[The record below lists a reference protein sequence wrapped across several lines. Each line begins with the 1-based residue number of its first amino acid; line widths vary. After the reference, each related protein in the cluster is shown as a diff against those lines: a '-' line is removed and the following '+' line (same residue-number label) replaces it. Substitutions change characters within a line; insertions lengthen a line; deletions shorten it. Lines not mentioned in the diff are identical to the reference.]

1 MVLLGFF
8 NFLRSLILIAPLD
21 VFGDKKKYISKI
33 GFFNCAVNNQRVEY
47 VSDEIQCKR
56 APGGLMHWAFEGRQ
70 CIE

>member
-47 VSDEIQCKR
+47 VSAQIQCKR
-56 APGGLMHWAFEGRQ
+56 AVRGLMHLKAFEGQ